1 MHGTVSWG
9 LEETLMKLRQ
19 LYCDPRLLKRELA
32 AGVLGSDLDIGKALT
47 GQGVEDLSKQPG

>member
-1 MHGTVSWG
+1 
-9 LEETLMKLRQ
+9 MKLRQ

-47 GQGVEDLSKQPG
+47 EHGVEDLSKQPG